1 MKKILLI
8 GFFTLTVICGV
19 FASGLKDE
27 TVVNLGYT
35 MPTVSAF
42 DVDDA
47 ENYTKSLSNGMDI
60 SFRTYDS
67 GLFGTYIGCDIL
79 WPHKITQF
87 YGDDELGSRKYDDMY
102 DDVSQYDVS
111 VGIYSPILN
120 FGFVKVP
127 FGAGIHA
134 NLMVTEIEKTYYVK
148 ETKETDLNI
157 GFNVWA
163 KAEISLTKNIGL
175 YAGLDVTYDFY
186 GFNWIKVGKTDPETS
201 QDKIKNWGIAP
212 SVGVAFRF

>member
-87 YGDDELGSRKYDDMY
+87 YGDNELGSRKYDDIY

-111 VGIYSPILN
+111 VGLYSPILN

-134 NLMVTEIEKTYYVK
+134 NLMVTENEGIYSTKDTKTTNLGIWVL
-148 ETKETDLNI
+148 DLMF
-157 GFNVWA
+157 GQKQKF
-163 KAEISLTKNIGL
+163 L
-175 YAGLDVTYDFY
+175 
-186 GFNWIKVGKTDPETS
+186 
-201 QDKIKNWGIAP
+201 
-212 SVGVAFRF
+212 

>member
-1 MKKILLI
+1 MKKIFLI
-8 GFFTLTVICGV
+8 GFFALAVICGV
-19 FASGLKDE
+19 FASGQKDE

-35 MPTVSAF
+35 MPTVSAYNID
-42 DVDDA
+42 DV

-79 WPHKITQF
+79 WPHKVTQF
-87 YGDDELGSRKYDDMY
+87 YGEDELWSKKYDDMY
-102 DDVSQYDVS
+102 DDISQYDVS
-111 VGIYSPILN
+111 LGIYAPLLN
-120 FGFVKVP
+120 FGFIKVP

-134 NLMVTEIEKTYYVK
+134 NLMVTEKEGTWPAKDAKT
-148 ETKETDLNI
+148 TNLGI

-175 YAGLDVTYDFY
+175 YAGLDVSYDFY
-186 GFNWIKVGKTDPETS
+186 GFNWTKVGNTDPETS
-201 QDKIKNWGIAP
+201 QDKIKNWDIAP
-212 SVGVAFRF
+212 SVGVAIRF

>member
-79 WPHKITQF
+79 WPHKMTKF
-87 YGDDELGSRKYDDMY
+87 YGDDELWSQKYDDIY

-111 VGIYSPILN
+111 VGLYSP
-120 FGFVKVP
+120 V
-127 FGAGIHA
+127 
-134 NLMVTEIEKTYYVK
+134 
-148 ETKETDLNI
+148 
-157 GFNVWA
+157 
-163 KAEISLTKNIGL
+163 
-175 YAGLDVTYDFY
+175 
-186 GFNWIKVGKTDPETS
+186 
-201 QDKIKNWGIAP
+201 
-212 SVGVAFRF
+212 